1 MRRVWKMLLGLCD
14 RTILEDV
21 EYDEDVGAIVAHVR
35 PKRPKHKRCGRCGKR
50 APGYDDGEGRR
61 RWRTLDLGVIKALL
75 EADAPRVDCPV
86 HGVTVI
92 ALPWARH
99 DAGFTKAFEEQVAW
113 LATHTSKSAVKQLMR
128 IAWATVGR
136 IIDRVVTEVK
146 QRVDPLEG
154 LVRIGIDEVA
164 YRKGHRY
171 LTVVVNHDSGKLVWA
186 APGANKKTL
195 AAFFDA
201 LGDDGRAHIELVSAD
216 GAPWI
221 ADMVAD
227 RCPNATLCLDP
238 FHVTQWATKALDEVR
253 REVWNEAR
261 RSGQKALAKEL
272 KGARFALWRNPED
285 LSSKQQAKL
294 AFIAKTNDRLYRS
307 YLLKEQ
313 LRMVF
318 HQDSVEDALELLD
331 AWLAWAC
338 RSRIPAFVKLSRTI
352 RAHRAG
358 IEAALIH
365 DLSNARVES
374 VNGKIRVLARVAFG
388 FRTPEALIALA
399 MLALG
404 GLCPPLPGRAQ
415 TAPT

>member
-1 MRRVWKMLLGLCD
+1 MRRVWRMLLGLCD
-14 RTILEDV
+14 RTILEEVD
-21 EYDEDVGAIVAHVR
+21 YDEDAGVIVAHVR
-35 PKRPKHKRCGRCGKR
+35 PKRPKRKRCGRCGRR
-50 APGYDDGEGRR
+50 APGYDEGDGRR
-61 RWRTLDLGVIKALL
+61 RWRTLDLGVIKAFL

-86 HGVTVI
+86 HGVVVI
-92 ALPWARH
+92 QFPWARH
-99 DAGFTKAFEEQVAW
+99 DAGFTRPFEEQVAW
-113 LATHTSKSAVKQLMR
+113 LAVHTSKSAVKQLMR
-128 IAWATVGR
+128 VAWATVGR
-136 IIDRVVTEVK
+136 IIDRVVGEVRE
-146 QRVDPLEG
+146 RVDPLDG
-154 LVRIGIDEVA
+154 LTRIGIDEVA

-171 LTVVVNHDSGKLVWA
+171 LTVVVDHDSGKLVWA

-201 LGDDGRAHIELVSAD
+201 LGDERRSQIRLVSAD

-221 ADMVAD
+221 ADMVVE
-227 RCPNATLCLDP
+227 RCSNALLCLDP
-238 FHVTQWATKALDEVR
+238 FHVVQWATKALDEVR
-253 REVWNEAR
+253 REVWNDAR
-261 RSGQKALAKEL
+261 RAGQTALAKEL

-285 LSSKQQAKL
+285 LSSKQQTKL
-294 AFIAKTNDRLYRS
+294 AFIAQTNDRLYRA
-307 YLLKEQ
+307 YLMKEQ

-318 HQDSVEDALELLD
+318 HQDSVDDALELLD

-338 RSRIPAFVKLSRTI
+338 RSRIPAFVKLSRSI

-358 IEAALIH
+358 IEASLTH
-365 DLSNARVES
+365 GLSNARVES